1 MEGGTLSGDQLTG
14 MLRAWNAGDASALER
29 LTPIVYSELHR
40 LARQRMLAEGPGHV
54 LQPSALVN
62 EAFVRLMT
70 GSPGEWRDRAHF
82 FAFSSKLMRQILV
95 DFARKHNATRR
106 GQGVRHLPAD
116 AATVVGVEPQFANF
130 VDLDAALE
138 ELAQRNE
145 RQARVV
151 ELRYFGGLENA
162 EVAEVLGVSEDT
174 VMRDWKF
181 SRAWL
186 FKRLH
191 CA

>member
-1 MEGGTLSGDQLTG
+1 MP
-14 MLRAWNAGDASALER
+14 AG
-29 LTPIVYSELHR
+29 V
-40 LARQRMLAEGPGHV
+40 GKV
-54 LQPSALVN
+54 LNIYVSNVAPEVA
-62 EAFVRLMT
+62 
-70 GSPGEWRDRAHF
+70 
-82 FAFSSKLMRQILV
+82 
-95 DFARKHNATRR
+95 
-106 GQGVRHLPAD
+106 
-116 AATVVGVEPQFANF
+116 VEPHFADF
-130 VDLDAALE
+130 LDLDVALE
-138 ELAQRNE
+138 ELARCNE

-191 CA
+191 NS